1 MRHSGRLRSF
11 ISVLAYRQECRQV
24 TCWNRLLQIVGHD
37 KGTPAATRGRKA
49 RGLFE
54 TAQPPKAEGHV
65 MICVV
70 DPTMQS
76 DGPCFASSIPS
87 DGVHQFASARRGFTL
102 FELAIVMV
110 MIGIITAL
118 AAPNFLEYRRRW
130 ELESAAQQLVGNLH
144 RARIEAIMQN
154 KVVWVAQSSSTA
166 YTIRFLGERYLSG
179 AVTFVGDA
187 DTIKFAPFGPT
198 LSGLATVELQLQ
210 GRSAEVRVDVAG
222 GARVVRQ

>member
-1 MRHSGRLRSF
+1 M
-11 ISVLAYRQECRQV
+11 
-24 TCWNRLLQIVGHD
+24 T
-37 KGTPAATRGRKA
+37 
-49 RGLFE
+49 
-54 TAQPPKAEGHV
+54 
-65 MICVV
+65 ICVV
-70 DPTMQS
+70 DPTVQS
-76 DGPCFASSIPS
+76 NGPCFASSILS
-87 DGVHQFASARRGFTL
+87 DGVHQSASVRRGFSL
-102 FELAIVMV
+102 LELMIVIV
-110 MIGIITAL
+110 MIGIMTAIV
-118 AAPNFLEYRRRW
+118 APNYSEYRRRW

-166 YTIRFLGERYLSG
+166 YTIRFLGERNLSG